1 MKVPFKKEHWQT
13 RFDSAVK
20 LKHKQLV
27 LFPAFLLCHLVEF
40 FAWKFK
46 INNLYEIYLSEW
58 LPLLQSRI
66 CYSNVSFFY
75 HIKSMMWEHLN
86 NCPLTSNWRFIM
98 KNAIAHF
105 TIDIPI
111 CQEIFHFWTN
121 SDPILSTKKKN
132 KQTKIKFKENKAHQK
147 EFWAHIITAIVRR
160 KNSNQHHSA
169 SKTYLLKPSSLES

>member
-13 RFDSAVK
+13 RFDSAIK

-27 LFPAFLLCHLVEF
+27 IF
-40 FAWKFK
+40 FARKFK
-46 INNLYEIYLSEW
+46 INNLNEIYLSEW

-98 KNAIAHF
+98 ENAIAHF

-121 SDPILSTKKKN
+121 SDPILSTKKN

-147 EFWAHIITAIVRR
+147 EFWACIITAIVRR
-160 KNSNQHHSA
+160 KKSNQHHSA
-169 SKTYLLKPSSLES
+169 SKMYLLKPSSLKS